1 MQIIGTAKAFNK
13 AKNRVCLQPS
23 SVYLMN
29 HTLVL
34 ILSLLW
40 TKHQFNTRIAFFF
53 ARFMIFLEQKMR
65 LLRQYNLLCWLEVK
79 YDWRLLMVNDG
90 KNKFKQVTSLGLQ
103 ISKRLSCCWW
113 CAHVWSY
120 IIWQKLYLTAD
131 VIYSLRRIYLSH
143 SIVNCSQF

>member
-53 ARFMIFLEQKMR
+53 CKIYDFFRTKNAIATPIQFIVLIRS
-65 LLRQYNLLCWLEVK
+65 EVWWK
-79 YDWRLLMVNDG
+79 TFDG
-90 KNKFKQVTSLGLQ
+90 
-103 ISKRLSCCWW
+103 
-113 CAHVWSY
+113 
-120 IIWQKLYLTAD
+120 
-131 VIYSLRRIYLSH
+131 
-143 SIVNCSQF
+143 